1 MQETLFL
8 ERGEREQA
16 EQESKE
22 AMQKLKDG
30 ELELKE
36 LLSVSRQLEKQRYQQ
51 YKQANQTFKA
61 MQKELFLFENR
72 HLMEIEDMS
81 SVLLREQPRI
91 EALY

>member
-36 LLSVSRQLEKQRYQQ
+36 LLSVSR
-51 YKQANQTFKA
+51 
-61 MQKELFLFENR
+61 
-72 HLMEIEDMS
+72 
-81 SVLLREQPRI
+81 
-91 EALY
+91 